1 MAHSSMTKTSPISVT
16 PQSGSR
22 VAHFDFLFSAILNN
36 FLDGATRQI
45 QGKSRA
51 MSKEMASICA
61 NIACS
66 PADCCALIKV
76 ALKSI
81 PFSIKEAFG
90 RPPWSWQLVGNM
102 KDATHKT
109 LGLATGVYAYHLTN
123 INSQDEQNF
132 YVGQTTRSFASRWAE
147 HARHRKAAK
156 RAEESSSNF
165 YTNLKMT
172 RTKDINI
179 FILADISNF
188 QEDVVAHKV
197 MAGILEAGFCVFF
210 DSLRHKP
217 PGSLEFG
224 PGSKDSIS
232 FAHRWSVVSSLAVF
246 PSHCL
251 AFPQSSIQYACRTM
265 AGHEFCI
272 STVPVHATQT
282 LAGRGDGYSVT
293 NRGEPRMPCA
303 FARETGKGGL

>member
-22 VAHFDFLFSAILNN
+22 VAHFDFLFSTILNN

-45 QGKSRA
+45 QGKGQA
-51 MSKEMASICA
+51 MSEEMASICA

-66 PADCCALIKV
+66 PADCCALIQV

-109 LGLATGVYAYHLTN
+109 LSLATGVYAYHLTN
-123 INSQDEQNF
+123 INKQDEQNF
-132 YVGQTTRSFASRWAE
+132 YVGQTTSSFASRWAA
-147 HARHRKAAK
+147 HARHRTAAK
-156 RAEESSSNF
+156 RVKKSSSRF

-172 RTKDINI
+172 RPKDINI

-188 QEDVVAHKV
+188 QEDDVVHKV

-217 PGSLEFG
+217 SPGSREI

-232 FAHRWSVVSSLAVF
+232 FAHRWLVISSLAVF
-246 PSHCL
+246 SSHCL

-272 STVPVHATQT
+272 STVPGHATQT
-282 LAGRGDGYSVT
+282 LAGRGDAYSVT
-293 NRGEPRMPCA
+293 NRGESRMPCA
-303 FARETGKGGL
+303 FARGTGKGRL